1 MRPGMMLAYGS
12 LGLRF
17 SSSRDRAGKEAVLE
31 RVEDSLKTQIEAG
44 NSLAAYIGELEER
57 LTRKSQG

>member
-1 MRPGMMLAYGS
+1 MALWGCASAR
-12 LGLRF
+12 
-17 SSSRDRAGKEAVLE
+17 SRDRAGKEAVLE

-44 NSLAAYIGELEER
+44 NSLAAYMGELEER